1 LLSVYD
7 EIYLFPTNS
16 HTLRIIMDD
25 RVGRLAS
32 LSYEVALAE
41 DIDELRR
48 VVTSGLRTVV
58 AADLASYTEVTRTT
72 TLALLDLPAIDLEAM
87 GPRLAELAHQHP
99 LIVRH
104 APAAE
109 AISDHLSDAR
119 FRSLELY
126 QDIYG
131 PLDAVDQLAITIHHD
146 EDVTVG
152 LALNRSRR
160 GFSDA
165 DRRALE
171 ALAIVVRAACAR
183 VVARTQARELLERL
197 QRDEVSG
204 PVGVIAL
211 SDRGNLDFVSEH
223 ARRWLRAYF
232 PDHGSTELPPAVR
245 SRLLR
250 GPRGDGREVSVQGVD
265 GTLTIRRLPARSREP
280 RLLELRLRRHA
291 AHRQLTP
298 REHQILDRLA
308 SGDSNAAIALTLDI
322 SSRTVENH
330 LRAIYR
336 KLEVNSR
343 TAAVAR
349 VRA

>member
-1 LLSVYD
+1 
-7 EIYLFPTNS
+7 
-16 HTLRIIMDD
+16 MDD

-41 DIDELRR
+41 DIGELRR

-58 AADLASYTEVTRTT
+58 DADLASYTEVTRTS
-72 TLALLDLPAIDLEAM
+72 TLALLDLPAIDLTKV
-87 GPRLAELAHQHP
+87 GSRLAELAHQHP

-104 APAAE
+104 APDAE

-131 PLDAVDQLAITIHHD
+131 PLEAVDQLAITIHHD
-146 EDVTVG
+146 DDVTVG

-160 GFSDA
+160 GFSHA
-165 DRRALE
+165 DRQALE
-171 ALAIVVRAACAR
+171 ALAIVVRAARAR
-183 VVARTQARELLERL
+183 VVARARARELLEAL

-211 SDRGNLDFVSEH
+211 SEQGELDFVSDQ
-223 ARRWLRAYF
+223 ARQWLRAYF
-232 PDHGSTELPPAVR
+232 PEDGSANLPPIVGA
-245 SRLLR
+245 RLLR
-250 GPRGDGREVSVQGVD
+250 GSRGDGRTVSVEGPD
-265 GTLTIRRLPARSREP
+265 GTLTIRRLPARIGEP
-280 RLLELRLRRHA
+280 RLLELRQRRRSS
-291 AHRQLTP
+291 HRQLTA
-298 REHQILDRLA
+298 REHQILERLA
-308 SGDSNAAIALTLDI
+308 CGDSNAAIARALDI
-322 SSRTVENH
+322 SARTVENH

-343 TAAVAR
+343 TAALAR
-349 VRA
+349 VRARA

>member
-1 LLSVYD
+1 
-7 EIYLFPTNS
+7 
-16 HTLRIIMDD
+16 MDD

-32 LSYEVALAE
+32 LSYEVGLAE

-72 TLALLDLPAIDLEAM
+72 TLALLDLPAIDLGAM

-104 APAAE
+104 APRAE

-126 QDIYG
+126 QDIYR
-131 PLDAVDQLAITIHHD
+131 PLEAADQLAVTIHHD

-171 ALAIVVRAACAR
+171 ALAIVVRAARAR
-183 VVARTQARELLERL
+183 VVARTQARELLEAL
-197 QRDEVSG
+197 QRDELSG

-211 SDRGNLDFVSEH
+211 SDQGAPDFVSEY
-223 ARRWLRAYF
+223 ARSWLRAYF
-232 PDHGSTELPPAVR
+232 PEYGGTELPPAVR
-245 SRLLR
+245 TQLLG
-250 GPRGDGREVSVQGVD
+250 GPRGEGRELSVEGVD
-265 GTLTIRRLPARSREP
+265 GTLTIKRLPACAAEP
-280 RLLELRLRRHA
+280 RLLELRLRRQVP
-291 AHRQLTP
+291 HRRLTA

-308 SGDSNAAIALTLDI
+308 SGDSNAAIARTLDI

-343 TAAVAR
+343 TGALAR
-349 VRA
+349 ARA

>member
-1 LLSVYD
+1 
-7 EIYLFPTNS
+7 
-16 HTLRIIMDD
+16 MDD

-58 AADLASYTEVTRTT
+58 EADLASYTEVTRTS
-72 TLALLDLPAIDLEAM
+72 TLALLDLPAIDLTKV
-87 GPRLAELAHQHP
+87 GSRLAELAHQHP

-109 AISDHLSDAR
+109 AISDHLTDAR

-165 DRRALE
+165 DRQALE
-171 ALAIVVRAACAR
+171 ALAAVVRAARAR
-183 VVARTQARELLERL
+183 VVARARARELLEALERE
-197 QRDEVSG
+197 EVSA
-204 PVGVIAL
+204 PVGVIAM
-211 SDRGNLDFVSEH
+211 SERGGLEFVSDQ

-232 PDHGSTELPPAVR
+232 PEDPVELPPIVR
-245 SRLLR
+245 ARLLR
-250 GPRGDGREVSVQGVD
+250 GPRDDTRTVSVEGID
-265 GTLTIRRLPARSREP
+265 GTLTIRRLPARLREP
-280 RLLELRLRRHA
+280 RLLELRQRRRFS
-291 AHRQLTP
+291 HRRLTA

-308 SGDSNAAIALTLDI
+308 SGDSNAAIARTLGI
-322 SSRTVENH
+322 SARTVENH

-343 TAAVAR
+343 TAALAR
-349 VRA
+349 VRN

>member
-1 LLSVYD
+1 
-7 EIYLFPTNS
+7 
-16 HTLRIIMDD
+16 MDD

-41 DIDELRR
+41 DIEELRR
-48 VVTSGLRTVV
+48 VVTGGLRTVV
-58 AADLASYTEVTRTT
+58 DADLASYTEVTRTT
-72 TLALLDLPAIDLEAM
+72 TLALLDLPVLDLTKV
-87 GPRLAELAHQHP
+87 GSRLAELAHQHP

-104 APAAE
+104 APGAE

-131 PLDAVDQLAITIHHD
+131 PLEAVDQLAITIHHD
-146 EDVTVG
+146 DDVTVG

-160 GFSDA
+160 GFSHA
-165 DRRALE
+165 DRQALE
-171 ALAIVVRAACAR
+171 ALAIVVRAARAR
-183 VVARTQARELLERL
+183 VVARARARELLEVL
-197 QRDEVSG
+197 QRDEVRG

-211 SDRGNLDFVSEH
+211 SEQGDLDFVSEQ
-223 ARRWLRAYF
+223 ARRWLREYF
-232 PDHGSTELPPAVR
+232 PDHAAAGLPPVLWT
-245 SRLLR
+245 RLLR
-250 GPRGDGREVSVQGVD
+250 GPRGDGRALRIEGVE
-265 GTLTIRRLPARSREP
+265 GTLTVRRLPARAGEA
-280 RLLELRLRRHA
+280 RLLELRQRRRPS
-291 AHRQLTP
+291 HRELTA
-298 REHQILDRLA
+298 REHQILDRLEF
-308 SGDSNAAIALTLDI
+308 GDSNAAIARTLDI

-343 TAAVAR
+343 TAALAR

>member
-1 LLSVYD
+1 
-7 EIYLFPTNS
+7 
-16 HTLRIIMDD
+16 MDD
-25 RVGRLAS
+25 RAGRLAS
-32 LSYEVALAE
+32 LSYEVGLAE
-41 DIDELRR
+41 DIGELRR

-58 AADLASYTEVTRTT
+58 DADLASYTEVTRTS
-72 TLALLDLPAIDLEAM
+72 TLALLDLPVIDLTKL

-104 APAAE
+104 APGAE

-119 FRSLELY
+119 FRSLELFA
-126 QDIYG
+126 DIYE
-131 PLDAVDQLAITIHHD
+131 PLEAVDQLAITIHHD

-160 GFSDA
+160 GFSDS

-171 ALAIVVRAACAR
+171 ALAMVVRAARAR
-183 VVARTQARELLERL
+183 VVGRAQAYELLEAL
-197 QRDEVSG
+197 QRGNVSA

-211 SDRGNLDFVSEH
+211 SERGTLDFVSDR

-232 PDHGSTELPPAVR
+232 PDHGATELPAAVR
-245 SRLLR
+245 ARLMR
-250 GPRGDGREVSVQGVD
+250 GPRSDGRELSVQGAD
-265 GTLTIRRLPARSREP
+265 GTLTIRGLPALAGEP
-280 RLLELRLRRHA
+280 RLLELRVRGRRPEHG
-291 AHRQLTP
+291 LTA
-298 REHQILDRLA
+298 REHEILDRLA
-308 SGDSNAAIALTLDI
+308 AGDSNAAIAQTLDI

-343 TAAVAR
+343 IAAVAR
-349 VRA
+349 VRG